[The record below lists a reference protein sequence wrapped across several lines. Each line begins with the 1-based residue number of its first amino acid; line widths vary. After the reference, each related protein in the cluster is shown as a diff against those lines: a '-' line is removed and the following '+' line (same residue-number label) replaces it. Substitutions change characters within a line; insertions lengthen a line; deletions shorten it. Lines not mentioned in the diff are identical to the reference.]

1 MLLKIACL
9 LRVLLRQE
17 THSSFPETPARPL
30 NTVTSYSHII
40 IIKGS
45 LCPISQTHFN
55 SIREYIH
62 FPQSPVPPPPPPH
75 PKKRGGG
82 GGGGAWSSR
91 LVWILWEQWR
101 LSSCKFERTPL
112 TRSTSPREKS
122 LQPRP
127 NKHQFSSS
135 YTFQFCFLS
144 FIHLSCPCK

>member
-1 MLLKIACL
+1 MLLKIASL

-17 THSSFPETPARPL
+17 THSSFPETHARPL

-62 FPQSPVPPPPPPH
+62 FPHSPCPPPPP
-75 PKKRGGG
+75 K

-122 LQPRP
+122 LQPHP

-144 FIHLSCPCK
+144 FIHLSRPCK